1 MVRLNRGVV
10 VVGFLYRR
18 DHLLRKNNTMSRPSK
33 VFPIPYQIDFTAESK
48 GRHLDSTKRKLTWK
62 FGFAHPPSVFP
73 HLFDEDENYIGDGNG
88 TPSNDSNAPH
98 KKGAECR
105 GREHEI
111 ILVWSI
117 LTNKAHIYVNSQE
130 IFRLDSPH
138 EDYINLNPFNGSF
151 RRGFNLPNAKYNG
164 KHRIDIRCYAR
175 TPIGA
180 KNMIVDD
187 AGGKFRQYELTIDG
201 LSFYSMPALYEL
213 GTQKMWNKLSRWR
226 MMSESEVESQGHD
239 DTEDERNHFAGN
251 NNQTGR
257 LQDEYYFSKSKAKSD
272 RSITKSERRAMA
284 PRTESD
290 EERMTRIAMEASLR
304 DIENENHARSH
315 SRGITLNSSS
325 YEENN
330 FVSGNRQSSSHRSK
344 QENKITSLVTVG
356 EDDNLIDFGEDETPV
371 GVLANG
377 VSQISFSRQTT
388 SDVSVL
394 EDDDATT
401 ASFMMRPGWNNPA
414 GQQPTMPMGNSYSQ
428 QTSQRANVQSQYHDP
443 TFAPPQR
450 PWGLSSNPVV
460 NTRPGLSSE
469 MSFVVPPAPTLD
481 DFKDAFGGSTM
492 SMAASNPMSPAS
504 TIGMYSPTAP
514 RGNWQNQPR
523 TGAQPSQPTQ
533 NQFDPLRSDPFAS
546 Y

>member
-1 MVRLNRGVV
+1 
-10 VVGFLYRR
+10 
-18 DHLLRKNNTMSRPSK
+18 MSPQSSK
-33 VFPIPYQIDFTAESK
+33 VFPIPYQVDFTAESK
-48 GRHLDSTKRKLTWK
+48 GRHLDSTKRKITWK

-73 HLFDEDENYIGDGNG
+73 HLYDKDENYIGETNNG
-88 TPSNDSNAPH
+88 TPSNDDAHH

-138 EDYINLNPFNGSF
+138 EDYINLNPFHGSF
-151 RRGFNLPNAKYNG
+151 RRGFNLPNSKYNG

-187 AGGKFRQYELTIDG
+187 VGGKFRQYELTIDG
-201 LSFYSMPALYEL
+201 LSFFSMPAMYEL
-213 GTQKMWNKLSRWR
+213 GTQKMWDKLSRWR
-226 MMSESEVESQGHD
+226 MMSESQGD
-239 DTEDERNHFAGN
+239 QTPDERHHFTGNDNH
-251 NNQTGR
+251 TGR
-257 LQDEYYFSKSKAKSD
+257 LQDEYYFSKHKGKQD

-304 DIENENHARSH
+304 DIENEDARSYDK
-315 SRGITLNSSS
+315 RFTLNSSS
-325 YEENN
+325 HEENN
-330 FVSGNRQSSSHRSK
+330 VFSGNRQSSSRRHKVDSK
-344 QENKITSLVTVG
+344 NTSLVTVG
-356 EDDNLIDFGEDETPV
+356 EDDNLIDFGEDDDDATPV
-371 GVLANG
+371 GGLANG
-377 VSQISFSRQTT
+377 VSQISFSPQTT

-394 EDDDATT
+394 ADDDATT
-401 ASFMMRPGWNNPA
+401 ASFMMRPGFNAPA
-414 GQQPTMPMGNSYSQ
+414 GQQATVPNGPLYSQ
-428 QTSQRANVQSQYHDP
+428 QANFQSQHRDP

-450 PWGLSSNPVV
+450 PWNTMGTIPSNPAAAV
-460 NTRPGLSSE
+460 NARPGLSSE
-469 MSFVVPPAPTLD
+469 MSFAVPPAPTLA
-481 DFKDAFGGSTM
+481 DFKDAFGSSTM

-504 TIGMYSPTAP
+504 TVGMYSPTAP
-514 RGNWQNQPR
+514 RGSWQNQPR
-523 TGAQPSQPTQ
+523 PGAPPPRPAQ

>member
-1 MVRLNRGVV
+1 
-10 VVGFLYRR
+10 
-18 DHLLRKNNTMSRPSK
+18 MSPPASK
-33 VFPIPYQIDFTAESK
+33 VFPIPYQIDFTVESK
-48 GRHLDSTKRKLTWK
+48 GRHLDSTKRKITWK

-73 HLFDEDENYIGDGNG
+73 HLFDKDENYIGENNNG
-88 TPSNDSNAPH
+88 TPSNDDAPH

-138 EDYINLNPFNGSF
+138 EDYINLNPFSGSF

-187 AGGKFRQYELTIDG
+187 AGGKFRQYELTVDG
-201 LSFYSMPALYEL
+201 QSFFSFPALYEL
-213 GTQKMWNKLSRWR
+213 GTQTMWHKLSRWR
-226 MMSESEVESQGHD
+226 MMSSESQGD
-239 DTEDERNHFAGN
+239 DTPNDGHQFTGN
-251 NNQTGR
+251 NNHTGR
-257 LQDEYYFSKSKAKSD
+257 LQDEYYFAKHNGKSD

-304 DIENENHARSH
+304 DIENESSARSH
-315 SRGITLNSSS
+315 DKRITLHSSS
-325 YEENN
+325 SHEENN
-330 FVSGNRQSSSHRSK
+330 VLSGNRQFSSRRPKLESK
-344 QENKITSLVTVG
+344 NTSLVTVG
-356 EDDNLIDFGEDETPV
+356 EDDNLIDFGEDDDDTPPV
-371 GVLANG
+371 GGLANG
-377 VSQISFSRQTT
+377 VSQISFSPQTT

-394 EDDDATT
+394 ADDDATT
-401 ASFMMRPGWNNPA
+401 ASFMMKQEWNNPA
-414 GQQPTMPMGNSYSQ
+414 GQQATTMPNQMSQ
-428 QTSQRANVQSQYHDP
+428 QANVQFHYRDP
-443 TFAPPQR
+443 TFAPPPQR
-450 PWGLSSNPVV
+450 PWNTVGTISSNPAM
-460 NTRPGLSSE
+460 NARPGLSSDV
-469 MSFVVPPAPTLD
+469 SFAVPPAPTLA
-481 DFKDAFGGSTM
+481 DFKDAFGSSTM

-504 TIGMYSPTAP
+504 TIGMYSPTAL

-523 TGAQPSQPTQ
+523 PGAPPSQPAP

>member
-1 MVRLNRGVV
+1 
-10 VVGFLYRR
+10 
-18 DHLLRKNNTMSRPSK
+18 MSRPSK
-33 VFPIPYQIDFTAESK
+33 VFPVPYQVDFTAESK
-48 GRHLDSTKRKLTWK
+48 GRHLDSTKRKITWK
-62 FGFAHPPSVFP
+62 FGFAHPPAIFP
-73 HLFDEDENYIGDGNG
+73 HLFDKDENYIGENGN
-88 TPSNDSNAPH
+88 PSTDDTPH
-98 KKGAECR
+98 KKGTECR

-138 EDYINLNPFNGSF
+138 EDYINLNPFFSGSF

-175 TPIGA
+175 TPMGA

-201 LSFYSMPALYEL
+201 LSFFSMPAMYEL
-213 GTQKMWNKLSRWR
+213 GTQKMWHKLSRWR
-226 MMSESEVESQGHD
+226 MMSESQEQ
-239 DTEDERNHFAGN
+239 DTSGERQHYSGN

-257 LQDEYYFSKSKAKSD
+257 LQDEYYFSQNKGKPD

-290 EERMTRIAMEASLR
+290 EQRMTRIAMEASLR
-304 DIENENHARSH
+304 DIDNENHARSH
-315 SRGITLNSSS
+315 DKGITLRSSS
-325 YEENN
+325 HEENN
-330 FVSGNRQSSSHRSK
+330 VVSGNRQSSSHRPR
-344 QENKITSLVTVG
+344 QENKNTSLVTVG
-356 EDDNLIDFGEDETPV
+356 EDDNLIDFGDDDTPV

-394 EDDDATT
+394 ADDDDKTT
-401 ASFMMRPGWNNPA
+401 ASFMMKPGWNISA
-414 GQQPTMPMGNSYSQ
+414 GQQPTMPMGTMYSQ
-428 QTSQRANVQSQYHDP
+428 QTPQQANVQSQYQYRDP

-450 PWGLSSNPVV
+450 PWNNVGTISSNPMMM

-469 MSFVVPPAPTLD
+469 MSFAVPPAPTLD

-514 RGNWQNQPR
+514 RGNWRNQPR
-523 TGAQPSQPTQ
+523 AGPSASQPAPT
-533 NQFDPLRSDPFAS
+533 QFDPLRSDPFAP